1 MSGTQAASYVRTSPV
16 DALPID
22 DGLLLLYQREIFRLS
37 LLGQMVYEH
46 CEQPRTATEIADWL
60 LEQLGAPPEGDL
72 HESSR
77 TVITQLT
84 AAGVLQETPTTAER
98 P

>member
-1 MSGTQAASYVRTSPV
+1 MSIREPSYVRTSPV

-84 AAGVLQETPTTAER
+84 AAGVLQETPTNAAR